1 MKINLQPALSDANLD
16 ANTSGNQRQLSVS
29 VSAVPDEN
37 DRTAPLNLTL
47 ILDHSGSMDGRPISR
62 VKQAAEQI
70 IDSLAEGDRLSVV
83 AFNHK
88 ASVILPNQELSDRD
102 GIKNQIQD
110 LQATGG
116 TSIDEGMKVGLD
128 TLFQASGNYIS
139 QIFLLTDGENEH
151 GNNNRCLNLA
161 EFATSNNATINS
173 LGFGSHWNQDVLE
186 KIADSGGGSLVYIET
201 PETAVEEFARLFRRV
216 QSVSLTNAYLLIGLM
231 PPTRLAEMKPVAQ
244 VAPETIELTGE
255 MKDSCYEVRL
265 GDLMKDDPRVI
276 VANLY
281 ISQLPEG
288 KQPIASLQV
297 RYDDPGSGETG
308 IFSDSTSVEANVLKS
323 FQPAPND
330 EVVQHV
336 SALAKY
342 RQTQIA
348 EQKLQQ
354 GDRAGAATMLQSAA
368 KTALQMGDNN
378 GATVLQENATRL
390 QSGQDLSE
398 TDRKKTRMAAKT
410 KLGGQKSNS
419 E

>member
-1 MKINLQPALSDANLD
+1 MKVNLQPALSDANLD
-16 ANTSGNQRQLSVS
+16 AGTNGNQRQLSVS

-47 ILDHSGSMDGRPISR
+47 ILDRSGSMEGNPLSR

-70 IDSLAEGDRLSVV
+70 IDNLSAGDRLSVV

-88 ASVILPNQELSDRD
+88 AKVILSNQELSDRD
-102 GIKNQIQD
+102 RIKDQIQN
-110 LQATGG
+110 LKATGG

-151 GNNNRCLNLA
+151 GNNDRCLNLA
-161 EFATSNNATINS
+161 EVATSNNATINS

-186 KIADSGGGSLVYIET
+186 KIADSGGGSLVHIET
-201 PETAVEEFARLFRRV
+201 PEKAVEEFSRLFRRI
-216 QSVSLTNAYLLIGLM
+216 QSVSLTNAHLLIGLM
-231 PPTRLAEMKPVAQ
+231 PQTRLAEMKPVAQ

-255 MKDSCYEVRL
+255 TNDGCYEVRL
-265 GDLMKDDPRVI
+265 GDLMKDEPRVI

-288 KQPIASLQV
+288 RQPIATLRV
-297 RYDDPGSGETG
+297 RYDDPGLGETG
-308 IFSDSTSVEANVLKS
+308 ILSDPTPVEANVLKS
-323 FQPAPND
+323 FEPAPNQ
-330 EVVQHV
+330 EVAQHV

-354 GDRAGAATMLQSAA
+354 GDSVGAATMLQSAA

-378 GATVLQENATRL
+378 SATVLQENATRL

-398 TDRKKTRMAAKT
+398 ADRKKTRMASKT
-410 KLGGQKSNS
+410 KLGGSNS
-419 E
+419 SSS

>member
-1 MKINLQPALSDANLD
+1 MKVNLQPALSDANLD
-16 ANTSGNQRQLSVS
+16 AGTNGNQRQLSVS

-47 ILDHSGSMDGRPISR
+47 ILDRSGSMDGRPLSR
-62 VKQAAEQI
+62 VKQAAEQM
-70 IDSLAEGDRLSVV
+70 IDNLSAGDRLSVI

-88 ASVILPNQELSDRD
+88 ATVILPNQELGDRD
-102 GIKNQIQD
+102 GIKNKIQD
-110 LQATGG
+110 LQASGG
-116 TSIDEGMKVGLD
+116 TCIDEGMKVGMD
-128 TLFQASGNYIS
+128 TLFQATGNYIS

-151 GNNNRCLNLA
+151 GDNDRCLNLA
-161 EFATSNNATINS
+161 EFATSNNATLNS

-186 KIADSGGGSLVYIET
+186 KIADSGGGSLVHIET
-201 PETAVEEFARLFRRV
+201 PEKAVEEFSRLFRRV
-216 QSVSLTNAYLLIGLM
+216 QSVSLTNAHLLIGLM
-231 PPTRLAEMKPVAQ
+231 PQTRLAEMKPVAQ

-255 MKDSCYEVRL
+255 MNNSSYEVRL
-265 GDLMKDDPRVI
+265 GDLMKDEPRVI

-288 KQPIASLQV
+288 RQPIVNLQV
-297 RYDDPGSGETG
+297 RYDDPGLGETG
-308 IFSDSTSVEANVLKS
+308 IFSDPTPVEANVLQS
-323 FQPAPND
+323 FEPAPNE
-330 EVVQHV
+330 EVAQHV

-348 EQKLQQ
+348 EQKMQQ

-398 TDRKKTRMAAKT
+398 ADRKKTRMASKT
-410 KLGGQKSNS
+410 KLGGDNS
-419 E
+419 SSS

>member
-1 MKINLQPALSDANLD
+1 MKVNLQPALSDANLD
-16 ANTSGNQRQLSVS
+16 AGTNGNQRQLSVS
-29 VSAVPDEN
+29 VSAIPDEN

-47 ILDHSGSMDGRPISR
+47 ILDRSGSMDGRPLSR
-62 VKQAAEQI
+62 VKQAAQQM
-70 IDSLAEGDRLSVV
+70 IDNLSPGDRLSVI

-88 ASVILPNQELSDRD
+88 ASVILENQELSDHEEVKD
-102 GIKNQIQD
+102 KIQN

-116 TSIDEGMKVGLD
+116 TCIDEGMKLGMD
-128 TLFQASGNYIS
+128 TLFQASGNNIS

-151 GNNNRCLNLA
+151 GDNDRCLNLA
-161 EFATSNNATINS
+161 EFATSNNATMNS
-173 LGFGSHWNQDVLE
+173 LGFGSHWNQDILE

-201 PETAVEEFARLFRRV
+201 PETAIEEFARLFRRV
-216 QSVSLTNAYLLIGLM
+216 QSVSLTNAHLLIGLM
-231 PPTRLAEMKPVAQ
+231 PQTRLAEMKPVAQ
-244 VAPETIELTGE
+244 VSPETIELTGE
-255 MKDSCYEVRL
+255 MNNSYYEVRL
-265 GDLMKDDPRVI
+265 GDLMKDEPRVI

-288 KQPIASLQV
+288 RQPIVSLRV
-297 RYDDPGSGETG
+297 RYDDPGLGETG
-308 IFSDSTSVEANVLKS
+308 IFSDPTPVEANVLQS
-323 FQPAPND
+323 FEPAPNE
-330 EVVQHV
+330 EVAQHV

-354 GDRAGAATMLQSAA
+354 GDHTGAATMLQSAA

-398 TDRKKTRMAAKT
+398 ADRKKTRMASKT
-410 KLGGQKSNS
+410 KLGGNQSS
-419 E
+419 AS

>member
-398 TDRKKTRMAAKT
+398 TDRKKSRMAAKT